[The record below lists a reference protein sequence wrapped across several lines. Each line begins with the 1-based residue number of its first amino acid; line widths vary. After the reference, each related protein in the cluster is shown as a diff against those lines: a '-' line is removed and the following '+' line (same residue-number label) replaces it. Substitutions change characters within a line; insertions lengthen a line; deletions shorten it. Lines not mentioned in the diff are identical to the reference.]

1 MSGASKAAPPPSFSH
16 LPPPAGQRGP
26 RASGDL
32 TSEWLAA
39 ILRACHGAGYCLRG
53 HEGYALPAG
62 SIAVCSQLRGFT
74 ARGHVRGQE
83 VIDHVVVKLL
93 PEDPQMRRL
102 VVNHRMFQCETMVYR
117 DLLPKLC
124 RFEAAHG
131 SRHVRELT
139 VPCLY
144 AGLLQAPDYA
154 IVLENVQKRGF
165 RTIKS
170 LQLRKPQ
177 LNAAVRSLA
186 QLAATSHV
194 WLQETCTEDLPYL
207 QDNTIT
213 DGPQLADFIRMGL
226 ERLSAPLELGSHLRL
241 RRRLLQ
247 LQLSSV
253 RLLDAFLQRP
263 PAFRVLCHGDFR
275 DGNLLLRETPD
286 GDWQVRAVDWQ
297 TSRLGSP
304 ALDLLYLLLFS
315 LPRREMADLEEDV
328 LAAYGRHFNRKL
340 AELGCARRY
349 SADQLRA
356 DFTAAKLV
364 GLVWCLS
371 AVQFW
376 ERVPGWA
383 EHTLD
388 LALEVDRL
396 GLLDG
401 LQ

>member
-1 MSGASKAAPPPSFSH
+1 MSGAS
-16 LPPPAGQRGP
+16 
-26 RASGDL
+26 
-32 TSEWLAA
+32 
-39 ILRACHGAGYCLRG
+39 
-53 HEGYALPAG
+53 
-62 SIAVCSQLRGFT
+62 
-74 ARGHVRGQE
+74 QE

-102 VVNHRMFQCETMVYR
+102 VVNHRMFQCETTGGRDRGAVCRDGGWGGRSYELLAPVAQVYR

-241 RRRLLQ
+241 RQRLLQ

-253 RLLDAFLQRP
+253 RLLDAFLQRL

-340 AELGCARRY
+340 
-349 SADQLRA
+349 LRA